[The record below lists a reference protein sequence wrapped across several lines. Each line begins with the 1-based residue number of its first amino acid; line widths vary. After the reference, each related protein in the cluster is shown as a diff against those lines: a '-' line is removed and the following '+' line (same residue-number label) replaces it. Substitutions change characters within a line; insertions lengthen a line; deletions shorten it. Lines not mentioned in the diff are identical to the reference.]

1 MAKQFSLFDGKDRF
15 KTNKPIRLIEL
26 FAGVGSQAMA
36 LKAIGAN
43 FETHRICEFDKF
55 AVQSYNA
62 IHGTSFVPSDI
73 TKTTATDLAVADT
86 DKYCY
91 IMTYSFPCQ
100 DLSQAGKGAGTRS
113 GLLWEVE
120 RLLTEMQELPQVLV
134 MENVPQVLKAEGFA
148 EWLAVLEKLGYK
160 NAVQVLDAKDYGVP
174 QNRKR
179 AFMISLLGD
188 FSYEFPK
195 AKPLAKR
202 LRDMLEHE
210 PVDPKYYLVQKQ
222 VEQVANSTFTQERT
236 RIVDGGAVCRTL
248 CARDFKSLTCVRLS
262 GSVDEVRSIKPIH
275 GT

>member
-1 MAKQFSLFDGKDRF
+1 MQFSFFDGKDRY
-15 KTNKPIRLIEL
+15 KIEKPVRLIEL

-62 IHGTSFVPSDI
+62 IHGTSFAPSDI
-73 TKTTATDLAVADT
+73 TKTTAADLAIADT

-100 DLSQAGKGAGTRS
+100 DLSQAGKGMGMAKGASTRS

-120 RLLTEMQELPQVLV
+120 RLLTEMQELPQVLI

-148 EWLAVLEKLGYK
+148 EWIAFLEKLGYK
-160 NAVQVLDAKDYGVP
+160 SRHQVLNAKDYAIP
-174 QNRKR
+174 QNRDR

-188 FSYEFPK
+188 FYYVFP
-195 AKPLAKR
+195 
-202 LRDMLEHE
+202 
-210 PVDPKYYLVQKQ
+210 
-222 VEQVANSTFTQERT
+222 
-236 RIVDGGAVCRTL
+236 
-248 CARDFKSLTCVRLS
+248 
-262 GSVDEVRSIKPIH
+262 
-275 GT
+275 